1 MVKWMSGLSL
11 CMCVRTCFVG
21 CPKVHPL
28 LPTEIIPQI
37 VPTVGGRVTGVAA
50 AIARAVAKGHGDVCP
65 SGAFPTSHRT
75 GSAATAATATAAA
88 DFQAASR
95 SGLSGGAAALV
106 AAEGG
111 RSVYT
116 PTPSTQWPPAHSA
129 AASDARHRGGAVSWG
144 SQGVPRPGTSC
155 PTNKGRHAVSAATS
169 LATGRRAARGAAP
182 QREYDWP
189 AVMELGGVVSPSPP
203 PQRPPAG
210 CCVVVAPRAGAA
222 SVLAQERGTAAS
234 VLWSGGGRR
243 QGNGGRASHQAKGI
257 FGAVGGGGSSS
268 GHRGNAVAAVGTQ
281 SSYVRKGTA
290 CGYLSVQNSMMEW
303 DTAHSDCVGVIMS
316 VSLPRSNDKVKRCT
330 TSVFGILL
338 TQELLPFATRHAQ
351 ASCACQQEVRQKN
364 TT

>member
-1 MVKWMSGLSL
+1 MLGAGCRHAGSG
-11 CMCVRTCFVG
+11 
-21 CPKVHPL
+21 
-28 LPTEIIPQI
+28 
-37 VPTVGGRVTGVAA
+37 VPTSGRAAGAAPRAGQVTGVAA
-50 AIARAVAKGHGDVCP
+50 AAARAVAEGHGDVRP
-65 SGAFPTSHRT
+65 SGAVPTADRA
-75 GSAATAATATAAA
+75 GSAAAAATATAAA
-88 DFQAASR
+88 GCLAASC
-95 SGLSGGAAALV
+95 SALSRGAAALV
-106 AAEGG
+106 AAGRG
-111 RSVYT
+111 RSVGT
-116 PTPSTQWPPAHSA
+116 PTSSTRWPPAHSA
-129 AASDARHRGGAVSWG
+129 AASDARHRGGAVRWG
-144 SQGVPRPGTSC
+144 SQGVPRPGT
-155 PTNKGRHAVSAATS
+155 PPHTNKGCHAVSAATS
-169 LATGRRAARGAAP
+169 PATGRRAARGAAP
-182 QREYDWP
+182 QREDDCP
-189 AVMELGGVVSPSPP
+189 AVTGLGGVVSPPPP
-203 PQRPPAG
+203 PQNPPAG
-210 CCVVVAPRAGAA
+210 GGLLVAPGASAA
-222 SVLAQERGTAAS
+222 SVPARERGTAAS
-234 VLWSGGGRR
+234 AFWSGGGRR